1 MHRLS
6 AMLSL
11 PLAIGFM
18 LLCRSSP
25 NFSAAWS
32 KGVLQPTGRFLCSLS
47 ARLPFP
53 ALELGAIVLA
63 AWLAAALLRS
73 LIDLARTRCVRRALL
88 RFRGPSFAVIALMAG
103 YAALWY
109 PAYWTAPAERHSAT
123 TEQVLALCEVL
134 IDRLNAADLT
144 FSPAPVALRNAERA
158 AEQILEWELPD
169 GAVKL
174 ARYPEWMSALGVSG
188 LYSPWT
194 GEAIVSPRLSPAALP
209 FTACHELMHLGGIAD
224 EGAANIAAWSA
235 CQAAGGE
242 AAVSADLWALRYA
255 MSTLAKA
262 DLDRWRDYVRRMS
275 DSLKETFGSM
285 NGFASPAG
293 SSGPMDAVLATA
305 GLGDAVCSYDALV
318 GWLAIDIP
326 VAD

>member
-1 MHRLS
+1 MRRLS

-11 PLAIGFM
+11 SLVIGFM

-25 NFSAAWS
+25 GFSAAWS
-32 KGVLQPTGRFLCSLS
+32 KAVLQPAGSFLCSLS

-53 ALELGAIVLA
+53 ALEPGAIALA
-63 AWLAAALLRS
+63 AWLATALLRS
-73 LIDLARTRCVRRALL
+73 LIDLARTRCARRALL
-88 RFRGPSFAVIALMAG
+88 RFRRPALAAIVLMAG

-109 PAYWTAPAERHSAT
+109 PAYWAAPAERHSAS
-123 TEQVLALCEVL
+123 TEQVLVVCEVL
-134 IDRLNAADLT
+134 IDRLNASDLT
-144 FSPAPVALRNAERA
+144 FSPAPVALRSAERA
-158 AEQILEWELPD
+158 AEQILERELPD
-169 GAVKL
+169 GVIKL
-174 ARYPEWMSALGVSG
+174 ARYPEWMSALGISG

-235 CQAAGGE
+235 CQAAGGDV
-242 AAVSADLWALRYA
+242 ALSADLWGLRYA
-255 MSTLAKA
+255 MSALAKA
-262 DLDRWRDYVRRMS
+262 DPDRWRGCVRRMS
-275 DSLKETFGSM
+275 EPLKETFGSM
-285 NGFASPAG
+285 NGFASPAD
-293 SSGPMDAVLATA
+293 SSRPMDAVLAAA

-326 VAD
+326 SAD